1 MKTHNH
7 THNQTGCVCNNNCC
21 SGKDK
26 TITDNL
32 QESKTVGSTGMKLNN
47 KGGNVL
53 PGLTL
58 GKINYPPVLAKESAV
73 LVHVPSKT
81 PVTEQEALKK
91 TQLRLG
97 GLDCADC
104 AAKLEKRVKNLPG
117 VAAASINFGAGKMT
131 VNHTTALETIL
142 DAVKA
147 AGYQAELDSQAKTTV
162 FRVSGMDCADCAAKL
177 EKKLQALPGVTEAQ
191 INFGAGKLTVSHTIS
206 VATILQAIKAAG
218 YDGQLANEKGQP
230 SPKRLFGDTKV
241 LLTVLS
247 GLFLLAG
254 FVLAYFNMPESIVTG
269 AYLAAMISGGF
280 YTARSGLYSLRSL
293 SFDMNF
299 LMVVAVVGAAAIG
312 EWAEGATVVF
322 LFALGNALQS
332 YTMDKTRNSIRSLMD
347 LSPKEALVR
356 RNGQELKLPVEELVV
371 GDILIVKPGE
381 RIPMDGEV
389 VAGQTDVNQAPITG
403 ESMPVE
409 KTVGMEVYA
418 GTINGQ
424 GAIEINVTK
433 LVEDTTLAKIIN
445 LVEEA
450 QAQKAPS
457 QQFVDVFAKYYT
469 PAVIIAAILVAVLPW
484 LFFGQPF
491 QLWFERALI
500 LLVVSCPCALVISTP
515 VSIVAAIGSAAK
527 KGVLIKGGAYLE
539 EAGALQV
546 IAFDKTGTLTE
557 GKPEVNLII
566 PVAGIRQERV
576 IEVAAAIEKRSQ
588 HPLAEAILKYA
599 GEQNVQVP
607 EGTDF
612 QSFTGK
618 GAGLQ
623 LNGQYYY
630 IGNSRLFEEMKIPLQ
645 SLQEQIAVLQKRG
658 NTVMIVGSSQET
670 LGLIAVADKIRES
683 SRAALAGLHAAGI
696 TKLVMLTGDNAGTA
710 RVIAEEL
717 GLDDY
722 RAELLPDNKLAA
734 IQQLQQQ
741 YGKVAMVGDGV
752 NDAPALATA
761 TVGIAM
767 GGAGTDTA
775 LETADIAL
783 MADDLTKLPYA
794 IHLSRKALGVIK
806 QNISFSL
813 VVKAVFLVATFLG
826 MANLWMAVF
835 ADTGAA
841 LLVIA
846 NGMRLMKVGDPY
858 SDAAAK
864 PNQSSVAYAN
874 V

>member
-1 MKTHNH
+1 MKVAHNHNH
-7 THNQTGCVCNNNCC
+7 THSHDQAVHGGCGCGSSCC
-21 SGKDK
+21 SGENK
-26 TITDNL
+26 T
-32 QESKTVGSTGMKLNN
+32 
-47 KGGNVL
+47 
-53 PGLTL
+53 
-58 GKINYPPVLAKESAV
+58 
-73 LVHVPSKT
+73 T
-81 PVTEQEALKK
+81 PVVKQEALKK
-91 TQLRLG
+91 TRFRLS

-104 AAKLEKRVKNLPG
+104 AAKLEKRVKDLPG
-117 VAAASINFGAGKMT
+117 VVEVSINFGAAKMT
-131 VNHTTALETIL
+131 VSHTTALEIIL
-142 DAVKA
+142 DAVKV
-147 AGYQAELDSQAKTTV
+147 AGYRAELDDQSKATV

-177 EKKLQALPGVTEAQ
+177 EKKLQALPGVMEAQ
-191 INFGAGKLTVSHTIS
+191 INFGAGKLSVSHTAS
-206 VATILQAIKAAG
+206 VETILHAIKAAG
-218 YDGQLANEKGQP
+218 FEGQLANEKRQP
-230 SPKRLFGDTKV
+230 SQKSLFGDTKV

-247 GLFLLAG
+247 GFFVLAG
-254 FVLAYFNMPESIVTG
+254 FVLTYFNMPEYIITG
-269 AYLAAMISGGF
+269 AYLAAIISGGF
-280 YTARSGLYSLRSL
+280 YTARSGLYSIRSL
-293 SFDMNF
+293 SLDMNF

-332 YTMDKTRNSIRSLMD
+332 YTMDKTRNSIRALMD

-356 RNGQELKLPVEELVV
+356 RNGQELRLPVEELVV
-371 GDILIVKPGE
+371 GDIIVVKPGE

-389 VAGQTDVNQAPITG
+389 VAGRTDVNQAPITG

-409 KTVGMEVYA
+409 KTVGLEVYA

-424 GAIEINVTK
+424 GSIEIKVTK

-539 EAGALQV
+539 EAGALKV

-557 GKPEVNLII
+557 GKPEVNSVI
-566 PVAGIRQERV
+566 PVDGIRQERV
-576 IEVAAAIEKRSQ
+576 IEIAAAIEKRSQ
-588 HPLAEAILKYA
+588 HPLAEAILRYA
-599 GEQNVQVP
+599 GEQNIQVP

-612 QSFTGK
+612 QSLTGK

-623 LNGQYYY
+623 LNGERYY
-630 IGNSRLFEEMKIPLQ
+630 IGNSRLFEEMKVSLI
-645 SLQEQIAVLQKRG
+645 SLQEQIAALQKRG
-658 NTVMIVGSSQET
+658 NTVMIVGSGQKT
-670 LGLIAVADKIRES
+670 LGLIAVADKVRES

-717 GLDDY
+717 ALDDY
-722 RAELLPDNKLAA
+722 RAELLPDNKLTA

-794 IHLSRKALGVIK
+794 MHLSRKALGVIK
-806 QNISFSL
+806 QNIGFSL

-841 LLVIA
+841 LIVIA

-858 SDAAAK
+858 SEAATK
-864 PNQSSVAYAN
+864 PNQSSAAYASA
-874 V
+874 

>member
-1 MKTHNH
+1 MKKACDHSYQHPH
-7 THNQTGCVCNNNCC
+7 TDDQTAHGGCDCGSSCC
-21 SGKDK
+21 GDSTVAKLADTPGLVPGKRS
-26 TITDNL
+26 NA
-32 QESKTVGSTGMKLNN
+32 
-47 KGGNVL
+47 L
-53 PGLTL
+53 PGFTL
-58 GKINYPPVLAKESAV
+58 GKINYTSALSKQSFELAQ
-73 LVHVPSKT
+73 VPQITSL
-81 PVTEQEALKK
+81 AN
-91 TQLRLG
+91 QLQKSQFRLR

-104 AAKLEKRVKNLPG
+104 AAKLEKRVQALPG
-117 VAAASINFGAGKMT
+117 VAEVRVNFGAAKMT
-131 VNHTTALETIL
+131 VSHSVDLAVIL
-142 DAVKA
+142 DTVKA
-147 AGYQAELDSQAKTTV
+147 AGYQAELDSQPKATV

-177 EKKLQALPGVTEAQ
+177 EKKLLALPGVAEAK
-191 INFGAGKLTVSHTIS
+191 INFGAGKLTVKHSAS
-206 VATILQAIKAAG
+206 VESILKAIEAAG
-218 YDGQLANEKGQP
+218 YQGQLANEERKQP
-230 SPKRLFGDTKV
+230 QRNFFGDSKL
-241 LLTVLS
+241 LLTAIS
-247 GLFLLAG
+247 GILVAAG
-254 FVLAYFNMPESIVTG
+254 FVLSYLNLPEYLVTSV
-269 AYLAAMISGGF
+269 YLAAILSGGF
-280 YTARSGLYSLRSL
+280 YTAKSGWYSLKSL
-293 SFDMNF
+293 SLDMNF
-299 LMVVAVVGAAAIG
+299 LMAVAVIGAAAIG

-322 LFALGNALQS
+322 LFALGNTLQA
-332 YTMDKTRNSIRSLMD
+332 YTMDKTRNSIRALMD

-356 RNGQELKLPVEELVV
+356 RAGQELRLPVEELVV
-371 GDILIVKPGE
+371 GDLIIVKPGE

-389 VAGQTDVNQAPITG
+389 VVGRTDVNQAPITG

-409 KTVGMEVYA
+409 KTVGQEVYA

-424 GAIEINVTK
+424 GAIEMKVTK
-433 LVEDTTLAKIIN
+433 LVEDTTLAKIIQ

-469 PAVIIAAILVAVLPW
+469 PAVIIAAVLVAVLPW

-491 QLWFERALI
+491 QPWFERALI

-527 KGVLIKGGAYLE
+527 RGVLIKGGAYLE
-539 EAGALQV
+539 EAGALKV
-546 IAFDKTGTLTE
+546 IAFDKTGTLTA
-557 GKPEVNLII
+557 GKPEVNSVI
-566 PVAGIRQERV
+566 PTADVPLEQVLEI
-576 IEVAAAIEKRSQ
+576 AAAIETRSQ

-599 GEQNVQVP
+599 RERNIQIP

-623 LNGQYYY
+623 INGEPYY
-630 IGNSRLFEEMKIPLQ
+630 IGNRRLLAELNIPLGH
-645 SLQEQIAVLQKRG
+645 LQEELTALQDRG
-658 NTVMIVGSSQET
+658 QTVMLVSSSKEV

-683 SRAALAGLHAAGI
+683 SRAAVAALHRAGI

-710 RVIAEEL
+710 KVIAEEL
-717 GLDDY
+717 GIDDY
-722 RAELLPDNKLAA
+722 RAELLPESKLYA
-734 IQQLQQQ
+734 IQQLQHQ
-741 YGKVAMVGDGV
+741 YGKAAMVGDGV
-752 NDAPALATA
+752 NDAPALAAA

-794 IHLSRKALGVIK
+794 MHLSRKALGVIK
-806 QNISFSL
+806 QNIGFSL
-813 VVKAVFLVATFLG
+813 VVKGVFLVATFLG

-846 NGMRLMKVGDPY
+846 NGMRLMKVADPY
-858 SDAAAK
+858 TETKVK
-864 PNQSSVAYAN
+864 PNQSNLASVS